1 VEALMNSA
9 YPTISFNSLGDEGK
23 DSLSPLCYL
32 ADSFRTGIIPTFQAS
47 EKFKFLFK
55 NGADVQ
61 FYDDN
66 GNTCLH
72 LILTYDKVSVLQLI
86 GSAVYNE
93 AEFQSILMA
102 MINAG
107 ADVEA
112 YNWFGQTASD
122 IACLYDHEELWIQVL
137 AACGKNPWEVFSLDN
152 EWLRRYSGINIFSAM
167 GVPKFSFEGRHAHRE
182 SIDLDDASI
191 YHEDCSISK
200 TLAEIKAIYGDND
213 DDTDDG
219 YSIDIYGFCDTPIWD
234 GIEDDI
240 YTPING
246 DPAWLAYVPQYQ
258 YLWYWMNTGSVTSSE
273 SDYCESPDGEDQEL
287 WDINIYCA
295 EGDND

>member
-1 VEALMNSA
+1 MNSE

-23 DSLSPLCYL
+23 EGLSPLCYL

-47 EKFKFLFK
+47 EKFKFLLK

-72 LILTYDKVSVLQLI
+72 LILTYDKVSALQLI

-102 MINAG
+102 MITAG

-137 AACGKNPWEVFSLDN
+137 AACGYNPWEVFSLDN
-152 EWLRRYSGINIFSAM
+152 EWLRRYAGINIFSAM
-167 GVPKFSFEGRHAHRE
+167 KISKFPFEDRHTHQE
-182 SIDLDDASI
+182 SIELDDTPI
-191 YHEDCSISK
+191 DHEDWSMSK
-200 TLAEIKAIYGDND
+200 TLGEIKAIYGDND

-219 YSIDIYGFCDTPIWD
+219 YSIDIYGYCDTPIWN

-240 YTPING
+240 YRPING
-246 DPAWLAYVPQYQ
+246 DPTWLAYVPQYQ
-258 YLWYWMNTGSVTSSE
+258 YLRYWMNTGSLTSSE
-273 SDYCESPDGEDQEL
+273 SDYCESSDGEDPEL
-287 WDINIYCA
+287 WDIDIYGV
-295 EGDND
+295 EDDDD